1 MAIRRIAA
9 ALATLIALV
18 ALAFPALAFTPPRLD
33 GHVVDTAGVLTQDE
47 ILALDAKLDGVRR
60 RSGYAIVVFVAGSLE
75 GESREDVAYTT
86 FNTWKVGEKGLDNGV
101 LLLIAPKERKT
112 FIATGKG
119 VEGQLTDLQS
129 SDILREQVIPLLQQ
143 NHVYDAIDRGTS
155 AIART
160 LAGDAGEA
168 RQPRPAR
175 PPPQARQ
182 PLTLPQMGMIA
193 GGIVLIVL
201 LSIVSPGFRAFLW
214 FFIELLLF
222 RGGRGGGG
230 GGGWGDG
237 GGDGGGSGYS
247 GGGGSTGGGGA
258 GEDY

>member
-18 ALAFPALAFTPPRLD
+18 ALAFPALAFTPPRLE

-47 ILALDAKLDGVRR
+47 ILTLDAKLEGVRQ
-60 RSGYAIVVFVAGSLE
+60 RSGYAIVVFLPGSLE

-86 FNTWKVGEKGLDNGV
+86 FNTWKVGDKKLDNGV

-129 SDILREQVIPLLQQ
+129 SDILREQVIPALQQ
-143 NHVYDAIDRGTS
+143 NRFYEAVDRGTTM
-155 AIART
+155 IART
-160 LAGDAGEA
+160 LTGDADAA
-168 RQPRPAR
+168 RPPRPAR

-214 FFIELLLF
+214 FFIELFLF

-230 GGGWGDG
+230 GGGGWGD
-237 GGDGGGSGYS
+237 GDGGGSGYS